1 MASGALSGSTESP
14 YGLCSGTGPA
24 PGVTPAIEGKRSK
37 ILIIIAF
44 SCFYIYLFLLTY
56 DTHSWQINF

>member
-24 PGVTPAIEGKRSK
+24 PGVTPENRGKTVK
-37 ILIIIAF
+37 NNYF
-44 SCFYIYLFLLTY
+44 YCFYIFLYLFSSSYLRHPLLA
-56 DTHSWQINF
+56 D